1 MSYAYT
7 HAVVS
12 AREDIKRQPILC
24 ASMCAHASFFCFT
37 KGLAFCYFCNPLSC
51 PECVLPAMPLEF
63 QTRSS
68 DHRYLIIAVET
79 ILSPERGDNPKFAML
94 FDGVFALEQCE
105 AYLRAMDFTDFNPLP
120 PLDAFLQPRKVGL
133 RVLGAHCSH
142 GIIGPPWWHHFKELF
157 GKDFGN
163 LNSQMSIRSISGTIS
178 WKEADRTT
186 PMISIM
192 RTRRSCMK
200 SHLASIIRPNFLISG
215 RTHKIRLSFVVD
227 ASLCSFEQHEAAR
240 SESKQH
246 ILLKSHGRGG

>member
-94 FDGVFALEQCE
+94 FDGVFTLEQCE

-120 PLDAFLQPRKVGL
+120 PLDAFFQPRKVGL

-157 GKDFGN
+157 GKEFGN
-163 LNSQMSIRSISGTIS
+163 LEFTDEYSFHI
-178 WKEADRTT
+178 WY
-186 PMISIM
+186 
-192 RTRRSCMK
+192 
-200 SHLASIIRPNFLISG
+200 HFL
-215 RTHKIRLSFVVD
+215 
-227 ASLCSFEQHEAAR
+227 E
-240 SESKQH
+240 
-246 ILLKSHGRGG
+246 RGGQDHANDIDNADATVVHEVAPGVYHKTKFFNQR